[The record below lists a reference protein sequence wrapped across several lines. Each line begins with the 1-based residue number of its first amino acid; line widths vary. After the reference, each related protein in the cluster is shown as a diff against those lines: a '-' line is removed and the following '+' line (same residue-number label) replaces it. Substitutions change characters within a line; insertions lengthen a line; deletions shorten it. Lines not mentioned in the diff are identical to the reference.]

1 MKSIAFTIEETIS
14 VDDVKF
20 LLNSNLKQSVKSVK
34 YGGYITIDGNIQFNG
49 DTVSYDN
56 EVYTIER
63 SFPVN
68 ITIPSNRVPNINEM
82 YLIIRSFECSLDDV
96 DITIDCDI
104 EITGV
109 LEHEIVRL

>member
-1 MKSIAFTIEETIS
+1 MKSISFTIEETIS
-14 VDDVKF
+14 VDDVKL
-20 LLNSNLKQSVKSVK
+20 LLNSNLKQSIASEKH
-34 YGGYITIDGNIQFNG
+34 GGYITLDGEIRFTG
-49 DTVSYDN
+49 DVVSYDN
-56 EVYTIER
+56 QVQTIEC

-82 YLIIRSFECSLDDV
+82 YLIIRSFECNLDDA
-96 DITIDCDI
+96 DIIIDCDI